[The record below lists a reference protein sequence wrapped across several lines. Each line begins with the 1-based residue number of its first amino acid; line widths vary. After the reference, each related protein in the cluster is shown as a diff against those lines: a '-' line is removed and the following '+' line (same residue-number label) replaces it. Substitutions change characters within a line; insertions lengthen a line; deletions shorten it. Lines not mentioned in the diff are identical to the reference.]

1 MKIKVLFQNF
11 IIRTQDIVNALR
23 SQGEFII
30 EQIIVEKIM
39 RSLHPKYDLVVI
51 TIEERNNLT
60 TVKVVELV
68 GSF

>member
-30 EQIIVEKIM
+30 EQRIVEKIM
-39 RSLHPKYDLVVI
+39 RSLHPKYDLVAI
-51 TIEERNNLT
+51 TIEERKNLT
-60 TVKVVELV
+60 TVKVVEIV